1 MSKEERYRMTGLKA
15 AGHGIVAIAKELG
28 RHRTTIWRELRRN
41 VSKHDG
47 HYRAAAA
54 QMQANG
60 RLSRSR
66 RKTAFNELEWQQ
78 VATLLNQDW
87 SPEQISGHLKKE
99 GGLTI
104 SHETIYR
111 RLWADKKS
119 GGRMWEHLRGARKQR
134 RKRYGRYDSRGRLEG
149 KKRIGE
155 RPAEVETRQRLGD
168 WEIDLVHGK
177 GTDCVLTMVDRK
189 SGLLRLRKLRR
200 ARKEE
205 TTQQVIAALTSE
217 RVVTI
222 TSDNGSEFHD
232 YQKIE
237 AATKASY
244 YFCTPHHAWERGSN
258 ENTNGLLRQYLPK
271 GMDMSKVSAKDCL
284 IIESRINQRPRKRHG
299 YRTPNE
305 IHYEKV

>member
-1 MSKEERYRMTGLKA
+1 
-15 AGHGIVAIAKELG
+15 
-28 RHRTTIWRELRRN
+28 
-41 VSKHDG
+41 
-47 HYRAAAA
+47 
-54 QMQANG
+54 MQANG

-66 RKTAFNELEWQQ
+66 RKTAFNESEWQQ

-99 GGLTI
+99 GGWRI

-111 RLWADKKS
+111 RLWADTKA

-134 RKRYGRYDSRGRLEG
+134 RKRYGRYDSRGRLGG

-155 RPAEVETRQRLGD
+155 RPSEVETRQRLGD

-177 GTDCVLTMVDRK
+177 GADCVLTMVDRK
-189 SGLLRLRKLRR
+189 SGLLHLRKLRR
-200 ARKEE
+200 ATKEE

-217 RVVTI
+217 RVETI
-222 TSDNGSEFHD
+222 TSDNGCEFHD

-244 YFCTPHHAWERGSN
+244 YFCTPHHAGKEAVMKTPTDSFAN
-258 ENTNGLLRQYLPK
+258 IYPK
-271 GMDMSKVSAKDCL
+271 EW
-284 IIESRINQRPRKRHG
+284 I
-299 YRTPNE
+299 
-305 IHYEKV
+305 